1 MIKDGEFI
9 YLYHEKASYMVAYQK
24 NGSVSTHMGLIRLT
38 EGVEYGDVIKTNI
51 GADFYVLK
59 PTLADYM
66 MKVKRRTT
74 IIYPKEAGTIILE
87 LGICNGK
94 RVIEI
99 GTGSGSLTLLLSNLV
114 GETGKVY
121 SFERREEHLE
131 NAVKNMKRFGFGAN
145 NVEYT
150 LRDPVVEG
158 GFGVTDIDSIFIDVP
173 APWTLVPAIHAA
185 LAGGGHVGFLSP
197 NIEQVQ
203 TTVDRLNETGFT
215 RVRCM
220 EVLSRGIRIKKNL
233 TRPFDRMIGHTGYLY
248 FAQKINKDNSLGFN
262 YHI

>member
-1 MIKDGEFI
+1 MIRDGEFI

-24 NGSVSTHMGLIRLT
+24 NGSVSTHMGLIRLA
-38 EGVEYGDVIKTNI
+38 EDVNYGDIIKTNI
-51 GADFYVLK
+51 GEDFFVLK

-74 IIYPKEAGTIILE
+74 IIYPKEAGVIILE

-121 SFERREEHLE
+121 SYERREEHLE
-131 NAVKNMKRFGFGAN
+131 NAVKNMKRFGFGT
-145 NVEYT
+145 NVEYS
-150 LRDPVVEG
+150 LRDPAIEG
-158 GFGVTDIDSIFIDVP
+158 GFGVTDIDAIFIDVP
-173 APWTLVPAIHAA
+173 APWTLVRAAHDA
-185 LAGGGHVGFLSP
+185 LAGGGHAGFLSP

-203 TTVDRLNETGFT
+203 TTVERLNETGFT
-215 RVRCM
+215 RIRCM

-233 TRPFDRMIGHTGYLY
+233 TRPFDRMIGHTGYLL
-248 FAQKINKDNSLGFN
+248 FAQKINRDSTPGLT